1 MRDNLSHTGA
11 FPALLPAPQPLP
23 DSPWRFLTYFNYYRL
38 ILGVLLLAIALFFGE
53 AMSNSAR
60 EYSLFATTTLLYFLL
75 VMASIV
81 LVQSQQ
87 RRLNLSLQLAFQ
99 MSTDIVLVSLLAY
112 FGGSTQSNLGMLL
125 LVSLAFGAM
134 VSRGRI
140 TWFYAALASIAMLL
154 EHALAVL
161 TRDASFASFFQ
172 VGMLSASYFAI
183 SALSQTLTR
192 YAKANE
198 KLAMMRGVDLSNMA
212 EANRLMIQDMP
223 DGVLVVDERGGVRQ
237 FNPGAERLLGYT
249 FPVGGQVNL
258 AQCSPLIEALFAGWR
273 QNKALGN
280 EVLRLPITHLM
291 VRVRFLPVERDG
303 FWGAIVVLEDMQ
315 RAQEQAQQ
323 VKLAALGRLTANIAH
338 EVRNPL
344 SSISYATELLRE
356 GSQDAAQERLLN
368 IILDNTSRL
377 NRIVQDVMQVNR
389 RDRLNAEEIDLCV
402 RLPLFIDE
410 LCQAEK
416 MPREVFALNIL
427 ANCQARFDRGHFE
440 QVLWNLCRNALRYSQ
455 RQAASVQLNVF
466 QSDDGKLCL
475 EVEDDGVGVRA
486 DALQKLFEPFSTT
499 DASGTGLGLY
509 IARELCEA
517 NGARI
522 EYRHVDMGGA
532 CFRITFGLRQ

>member
-1 MRDNLSHTGA
+1 MRDSLSHTGA
-11 FPALLPAPQPLP
+11 FPALSPFPSPLP
-23 DSPWRFLTYFNYYRL
+23 ESPWRFLTYFNYYRL
-38 ILGVLLLAIALFFGE
+38 ILGALLLALTFFFGE
-53 AMSNSAR
+53 VIAEGAR
-60 EYSLFATTTLLYFLL
+60 QYRLFASTSLLYFVL
-75 VMASIV
+75 VGVSVV
-81 LVQSQQ
+81 LVQSQR
-87 RRLNLSLQLAFQ
+87 RRLGLSLQLAFQ
-99 MSTDIVLVSLLAY
+99 MSTDILLVALLTY
-112 FGGSTQSNLGMLL
+112 LGGNAQNNFGMLL

-140 TWFYAALASIAMLL
+140 TWFYAALASIVMLL
-154 EHALAVL
+154 EHGLAVL
-161 TRDASFASFFQ
+161 IRDASVASFFQ

-198 KLAMMRGVDLSNMA
+198 KLAMLRGVDLSNMA

-249 FPVGGQVNL
+249 FPVGGLVSL

-280 EVLRLPITHLM
+280 EVLRLPFTQLM
-291 VRVRFLPVERDG
+291 VRVRFLPIERDG

-315 RAQEQAQQ
+315 RTQEQAQQ

-356 GSQDAAQERLLN
+356 GNPDAAQERLLK

-389 RDRLNAEEIDLCV
+389 RDRVQAEMIDLYV

-410 LCQAEK
+410 LCLAEK
-416 MPREVFALNIL
+416 ISREVFVLNVP
-427 ANCQARFDRGHFE
+427 AHCQARFDRGHFE

-455 RQAASVQLNVF
+455 RQVASVALSAF
-466 QSDDGKLCL
+466 QVDDGRVCL
-475 EVEDDGVGVRA
+475 EVQDDGAGVRA

-522 EYRHVDMGGA
+522 EYRHIDMGGA
-532 CFRITFGLRQ
+532 CFRISFALHQ